1 MQAPRIDAQ
10 ILPPPPGIIGSL
22 RTGFDAIA
30 THIPVILMPLA
41 LDLLLWLGPRLS
53 MARMM
58 QPFLKYLSTSAAGG
72 GLKAEDLHNLV
83 ESLDS
88 TQKFLQAFNLLGV
101 LRTFPIGISSLMS
114 SVLPTQTPWGTPP
127 IVEIGS
133 LSQLLALMFL
143 LTVAGWILGG
153 LYFRWVAVLATPGAL
168 PEDRAA
174 AGRAVAQTVLYALI
188 WSLIFWM
195 VGLPVAL
202 LLYAAFAINALLGE
216 GVLLLLGFLS
226 MWLVVPIFFSPHGMF
241 VRKQNAFASILGS
254 FQMTRFTMP
263 TSSLFVLTVFLLGVG
278 LNFLWAMPT
287 NGSWLVLVGI
297 FGHAF
302 ITTALLASSF
312 VYYHN
317 MTAWLQTALARLRAG
332 LPGQQI

>member
-1 MQAPRIDAQ
+1 
-10 ILPPPPGIIGSL
+10 
-22 RTGFDAIA
+22 
-30 THIPVILMPLA
+30 
-41 LDLLLWLGPRLS
+41 
-53 MARMM
+53 MARIM
-58 QPFLKYLSTSAAGG
+58 QPILKYMTTSAAGG
-72 GLKAEDLHNLV
+72 LKPEDLHSL
-83 ESLDS
+83 LDS
-88 TQKFLQAFNLLGV
+88 LESTRKFLQAFNLLGM

-114 SVLPTQTPWGTPP
+114 SVLPTQTPWGTPVV
-127 IVEIGS
+127 VEIGS
-133 LSQLLALMFL
+133 ASQLLGLIFL
-143 LTVAGWILGG
+143 VTVIGWMLGA
-153 LYFRWVAVLATPGAL
+153 LYFRWVAILATPGAS
-168 PEDRAA
+168 PDDRAPT
-174 AGRAVAQTVLYALI
+174 GRAVLQTILYALI
-188 WSLIFWM
+188 WSLVFWM

-202 LLYAAFAINALLGE
+202 LLYVAFLINAVLGE
-216 GVLLLLGFLS
+216 VVLLILGFLS
-226 MWLVVPIFFSPHGMF
+226 MWLVVPIFFSPYGIF

-317 MTAWLQTALARLRAG
+317 MTSWLQTALARLRAG

>member
-10 ILPPPPGIIGSL
+10 TLPPPPGIIGSL

-30 THIPVILMPLA
+30 THVAVILMPLA
-41 LDLLLWLGPRLS
+41 LDLLLWLGPRLN
-53 MARMM
+53 MDRIM
-58 QPFLKYLSTSAAGG
+58 QPFLKYIGTSAASG
-72 GLKAEDLHNLV
+72 GLKAEDIHNLLD
-83 ESLDS
+83 SLDS
-88 TQKFLQAFNLLGV
+88 SNKFFQAFNLLGM

-114 SVLPTQTPWGTPP
+114 SVLPTQTPWGAPVV
-127 IVEIGS
+127 VEIGS
-133 LSQLLALMFL
+133 PFQLVALMFL
-143 LTVAGWILGG
+143 LTVTGWMLGG
-153 LYFRWVAVLATPGAL
+153 LYFRWVAAIATPGTS
-168 PEDRAA
+168 PEDRTPT
-174 AGRAVAQTVLYALI
+174 GRAVLQTVFYAVI
-188 WSLIFWM
+188 WSLVVWM

-202 LLYAAFAINALLGE
+202 LLYVAFAINTLLGE

-226 MWLVVPIFFSPHGMF
+226 MWLVVPIFFSPHGIF

-278 LNFLWAMPT
+278 LNFLWAVPANT
-287 NGSWLVLVGI
+287 SWLVLVGI

-312 VYYHN
+312 AYYHN
-317 MTAWLQTALARLRAG
+317 MTSWLQTALARLRAG
-332 LPGQQI
+332 FPGQQA